1 MSIKYENEKGLN
13 ERKANQ
19 GSMNIHPDYD
29 PKNLDEKKFELYDQE
44 RVEQG
49 AGEGGYT
56 SGESFDKYP
65 PERSKEKTKL
75 TSKAIG
81 EELKEKKDVRQ

>member
-1 MSIKYENEKGLN
+1 MSIKYENEDGLN
-13 ERKANQ
+13 EKKANQ

-29 PKNLDEKKFELYDQE
+29 PDNLEEKKFEVYDQE

-56 SGESFDKYP
+56 NGESFDKYP

-81 EELKEKKDVRQ
+81 EELEEKENERK